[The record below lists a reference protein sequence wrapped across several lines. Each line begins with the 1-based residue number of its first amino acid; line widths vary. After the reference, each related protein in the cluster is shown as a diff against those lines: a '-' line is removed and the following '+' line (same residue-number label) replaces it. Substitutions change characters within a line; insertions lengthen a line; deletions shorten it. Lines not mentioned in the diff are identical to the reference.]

1 MVWLIS
7 SPQSWLRSS
16 CILGTTGPLTPP
28 WASCCPRSCL
38 DLQPNKCWAP
48 SSRAQ
53 LAWFLFSCVLPSSPS
68 PDLVAMTQLLLL
80 IVALL
85 VLGHVPPGRSEFK
98 RCWKGQGACRPYC
111 TRHEAYMQLCPDA
124 SLCCL
129 AYGLKMAKTENV

>member
-1 MVWLIS
+1 MKDKGRWRRGPVSDPRHCFRKFCPQLQS
-7 SPQSWLRSS
+7 SATSG
-16 CILGTTGPLTPP
+16 C
-28 WASCCPRSCL
+28 
-38 DLQPNKCWAP
+38 
-48 SSRAQ
+48 
-53 LAWFLFSCVLPSSPS
+53 SPS

-129 AYGLKMAKTENV
+129 AYGLKMAKIENV